1 MEKEK
6 VCAKIQEAGIVP
18 AVRTSSADEARFASE
33 VVAKSGIP
41 IVEITMTVPGAIEV
55 ISYLVKNLPDVIVGA
70 GTLLDLD
77 TARRCVDAGVQFLTS
92 PGLDLEIVEFA
103 AKERLTMMAGA
114 LTPTE
119 VITAWKAGSDLVKVF
134 PCAQVG
140 GDSYIR
146 ALKGPLPQVPLIAA
160 GGVNQQTA
168 GNFILAG
175 AVALGIGR
183 ELIPKEALQQRQ
195 EGRIRELARCC
206 SVRAARQVGEGAA
219 HSGLRAHTV
228 RVTAHARR
236 RQQSYV
242 RVARG
247 QATTAPRAPSPPFF
261 TSTLQQQASRKLPY
275 SAQPTTP

>member
-6 VCAKIQEAGIVP
+6 ICAKIQEVGIVP
-18 AVRTSSADEARFASE
+18 AVRTSSAEEARFASE

-92 PGLDLEIVEFA
+92 PGLDLAIVEFA
-103 AKERLTMMAGA
+103 AKEKLCVMAGA

-119 VITAWKAGSDLVKVF
+119 VITAWKVGSDFVKVF

-146 ALKGPLPQVPLIAA
+146 ALRGPLPQVPLIAA

-168 GNFILAG
+168 SNFILAG
-175 AVALGIGR
+175 AVAVGIGR
-183 ELIPKEALQQRQ
+183 ELIPKNPLNND
-195 EGRIRELARCC
+195 
-206 SVRAARQVGEGAA
+206 
-219 HSGLRAHTV
+219 
-228 RVTAHARR
+228 RR
-236 RQQSYV
+236 DEFVNWHVSF
-242 RVARG
+242 
-247 QATTAPRAPSPPFF
+247 S
-261 TSTLQQQASRKLPY
+261 TS
-275 SAQPTTP
+275 

>member
-1 MEKEK
+1 MHPCKACRRHPRGDHLERNE
-6 VCAKIQEAGIVP
+6 VCAKIEEIGIVP
-18 AVRTSSADEARFASE
+18 AVRTSSREDALFAAE
-33 VVAKSGIP
+33 VVASGGIP

-55 ISYLVKNLPDVIVGA
+55 ISHLVQNLPHVIVGA
-70 GTLLDLD
+70 GTVLDLE
-77 TARRCVDAGVQFLTS
+77 TARLCVDAGVRFLTC
-92 PGLDLEIVEFA
+92 PGLDLDIVKFA
-103 AKERLTMMAGA
+103 KQRNLTMMAGA

-119 VITAWKAGSDLVKVF
+119 IVTAWKAGSDFVKVF

-195 EGRIRELARCC
+195 EGRIRELARRFLNF
-206 SVRAARQVGEGAA
+206 VKTARSQ
-219 HSGLRAHTV
+219 R
-228 RVTAHARR
+228 
-236 RQQSYV
+236 
-242 RVARG
+242 
-247 QATTAPRAPSPPFF
+247 
-261 TSTLQQQASRKLPY
+261 LQP
-275 SAQPTTP
+275 